1 MIKTILYFLN
11 DSYRIK
17 GSLTGPYKEVI
28 DNNSYLIDSSIIP
41 SQSIMGALFDP
52 ATKTFTFDEEYDAI
66 QTAINTPP
74 AEPEVTEPPAE

>member
-1 MIKTILYFLN
+1 MNKINLIFN
-11 DSYRIK
+11 ESFRIE
-17 GSLTGPYKEVI
+17 GIMSGPYQTSMG
-28 DNNSYLIDSSIIP
+28 NNTCLVDRSKLP

>member
-1 MIKTILYFLN
+1 MKKHIIYLN
-11 DSYRIK
+11 DNNRV
-17 GSLTGPYKEVI
+17 TTVI
-28 DNNSYLIDSSIIP
+28 SSNRLAVTQNSYILEKLP